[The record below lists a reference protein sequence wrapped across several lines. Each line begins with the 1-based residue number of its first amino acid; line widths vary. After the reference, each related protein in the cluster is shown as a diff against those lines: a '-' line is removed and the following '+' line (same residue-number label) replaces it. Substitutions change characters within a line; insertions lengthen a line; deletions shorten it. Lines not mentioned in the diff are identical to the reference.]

1 MIIISISLL
10 SGCMDA
16 SSANPNSSKNESGNE
31 SDKPKKASNSFEKIK
46 APFTISEGEFGAIE
60 GWLDDQTIVYLTNSD
75 KVSILWTFNLYTGK
89 NVKIYES
96 DSPIVSVNI
105 SPSRERLLIHS
116 SSTSEEGIIT
126 VIDKKGESLVTKS
139 IISSEITFVWNPFND
154 DLVLVSS
161 FNDQWDF
168 QVSVLNIKT
177 NELKHS
183 TLTKQPF
190 ASWVTKDE
198 LIYLNWD
205 NDDPAFFA
213 PVIKQGISDATGE
226 ELEFS
231 NIFQLY
237 SFKDVV
243 LMISVDKDD
252 KEKAVY
258 TFLSNR
264 FKKLTSF
271 TIPQLTEFS
280 DWLVPFCDFSQSK
293 NQFLTFRPLSS
304 GEVDTYKDGF
314 QLVQYHLD
322 SKEENVLL
330 EGMENKPISLS
341 PNGNLCLYGFQLENI
356 IDLQSKKIVPLVK
369 D

>member
-1 MIIISISLL
+1 M
-10 SGCMDA
+10 
-16 SSANPNSSKNESGNE
+16 
-31 SDKPKKASNSFEKIK
+31 F
-46 APFTISEGEFGAIE
+46 
-60 GWLDDQTIVYLTNSD
+60 
-75 KVSILWTFNLYTGK
+75 
-89 NVKIYES
+89 ES

-126 VIDKKGESLVTKS
+126 VIDKKGKSLATKS

-161 FNDQWDF
+161 FNEQWDF

-177 NELKHS
+177 NELKDS
-183 TLTKQPF
+183 TLTQQPF

-213 PVIKQGISDATGE
+213 PVIKQGISEATGE

-231 NIFQLY
+231 NIFQLS
-237 SFKDVV
+237 SFNDVV
-243 LMISVDKDD
+243 LMISVDKDN

-264 FKKLTSF
+264 FKKLTTF
-271 TIPQLTEFS
+271 TIPQLTKFS
-280 DWLVPFCDFSQSK
+280 DWLVPFYDFSQSK

-356 IDLQSKKIVPLVK
+356 IDLQSKK
-369 D
+369 